1 LKRDIA
7 RNYILEILLIV
18 ILSLALFVSNIVN
31 KKILALILIIYAVS
45 TSFIKTRRGKST
57 YEKQVIIMMLLFSII
72 YVIMYYLLGLYFGYY
87 EAPAKFSIYTIWNFI
102 IPMFLIILSQEIIR
116 NTFIKQNGK
125 YNSLLLFI
133 TMVLIDLILYIGV
146 YNLSDLDDFLAVIG
160 FILFSSVACNLL
172 YNYIAKRYGTKGIII
187 YRSITIL
194 YVYFIPIIPNIYIFF
209 QSFIRMVYPYIIYMV
224 LDNTYSKIDYA
235 TKYKD
240 RKRNYVLTFIT
251 LVLMSILI
259 GLISCNFKYG
269 LIVVGSGSMTGAIDK
284 GDVVLYEEYNSKK
297 NLEEGMVI
305 IFNHNDVK
313 TVHRIVKIENVNGQM
328 RVYTKGDAN
337 SKIDDGYTLKSDIIG
352 IVKFK
357 IKYIGYPTIWVKDI
371 FNSD

>member
-57 YEKQVIIMMLLFSII
+57 YEKQVIIMMLFFSII
-72 YVIMYYLLGLYFGYY
+72 YVIMYYLLGFYFGYY
-87 EAPAKFSIYTIWNFI
+87 EAPAKFSLYTIWNFI
-102 IPMFLIILSQEIIR
+102 IPIFLIILSSEIIR

-125 YNSLLLFI
+125 YNFILLFI
-133 TMVLIDLILYIGV
+133 IMVLIDLILYIGV
-146 YNLSDLDDFLAVIG
+146 YNLSNLEDFLAVIG
-160 FILFSSVACNLL
+160 FVFFSSVACNLL

-194 YVYFIPIIPNIYIFF
+194 YVYFIPIVPNIYIFF

-224 LDNTYSKIDYA
+224 LDNTYSKTDYA

-240 RKRNYVLTFIT
+240 RKRNYILTFIT
-251 LVLMSILI
+251 LVLMAILI
-259 GLISCNFKYG
+259 GLISCDFKYG
-269 LIVVGSGSMTGAIDK
+269 LIVVGSGSMTGTIDK
-284 GDVVLYEEYNSKK
+284 GDVVLYEAYSGKEA
-297 NLEEGMVI
+297 LEEDMII
-305 IFNHNDVK
+305 IFNHNNIK
-313 TVHRIVKIENVNGQM
+313 TIHRIIEIENVNGEV

-337 SKIDDGYTLKSDIIG
+337 NKMDDEYTLEKDIIG
-352 IVKFK
+352 IVKLK

-371 FNSD
+371 FNNN